1 MPGRRFLVYTRPG
14 CTLCDAFLSDLAGLL
29 GPVASATVEVVDISD
44 DEPLEA
50 RYSAKIP
57 VLTADGDFVCCYRV
71 DVERIRA
78 YLTA

>member
-1 MPGRRFLVYTRPG
+1 MARWTVYTRPG
-14 CTLCDAFLSDLAGLL
+14 CTLCDAFLSDLAALL
-29 GPVASATVEVVDISD
+29 GPAQSATVEIVDISD

-57 VLTADGDFVCCYRV
+57 VLTADGEFVCCYRV

-78 YLTA
+78 HLAA